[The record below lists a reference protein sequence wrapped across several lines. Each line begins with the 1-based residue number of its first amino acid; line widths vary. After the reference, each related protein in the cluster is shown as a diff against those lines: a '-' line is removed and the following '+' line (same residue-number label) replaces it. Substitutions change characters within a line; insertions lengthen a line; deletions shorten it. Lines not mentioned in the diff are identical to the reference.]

1 MANPELTHPQHDE
14 SSAILADFRDQRV
27 ERLEAD
33 VQRQAGIIKALR
45 EQCTKATERADQAE
59 YMLRAGGLSDVN
71 AYMTKLKERAELIDH
86 KDAHIR
92 NQALIIASLRNQ
104 NNALKAGR
112 NVAQE
117 WHDEPSTE
125 REGLL

>member
-1 MANPELTHPQHDE
+1 MSNPELTHPQPDE
-14 SSAILADFRDQRV
+14 SLAILAEFREQRV

-71 AYMTKLKERAELIDH
+71 AYMTKLKEQAELLDH
-86 KDAHIR
+86 KDQHIR
-92 NQALIIASLRNQ
+92 VQGVIIASLRNQ
-104 NNALKAGR
+104 NKVLRSRGQ
-112 NVAQE
+112 VPQE
-117 WHDEPSTE
+117 WHEEPSAE
-125 REGLL
+125 REDLP